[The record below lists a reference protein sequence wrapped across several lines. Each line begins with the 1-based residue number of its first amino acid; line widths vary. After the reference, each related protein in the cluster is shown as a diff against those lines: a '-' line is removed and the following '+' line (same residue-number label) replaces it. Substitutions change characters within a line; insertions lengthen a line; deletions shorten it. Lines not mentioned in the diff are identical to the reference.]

1 MEHDMSYLLKQWKY
15 VLIAALAILLAFCL
29 SIISQK
35 NLEIKQ
41 IQTESKLEVTKLKA
55 DYVETARQL
64 ERKYHEQQ
72 IQALEDYKERE
83 KVYLADASNAND
95 AVNRLSDTINTISA
109 TAKLDAEL
117 RDRYIDTSNN
127 ILKECSREYSKMG
140 QIADRLSNEVRLLSE
155 SNRR

>member
-1 MEHDMSYLLKQWKY
+1 MSYLMKQWKY

-41 IQTESKLEVTKLKA
+41 IQTESRLEVTKLKA

>member
-1 MEHDMSYLLKQWKY
+1 MSYLLKQWKY

-72 IQALEDYKERE
+72 IQALEEYKERE

-117 RDRYIDTSNN
+117 IDRYIDTSNN